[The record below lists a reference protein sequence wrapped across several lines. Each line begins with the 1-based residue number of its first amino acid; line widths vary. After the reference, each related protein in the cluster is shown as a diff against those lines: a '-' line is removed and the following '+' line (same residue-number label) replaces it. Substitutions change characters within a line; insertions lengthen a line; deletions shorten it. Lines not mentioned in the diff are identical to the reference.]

1 VIYQD
6 CFNFIKA
13 TFFLIFLHISFN
25 VFQNRLRMKK
35 ILKNILIFSMLV
47 IIALL
52 AYLLVTDQG
61 GATSKLEEAE
71 ERLAE
76 IEKKCA
82 GKTDSLENVIE
93 ELILHKRIPPFIDE
107 HQIERL
113 QKKGLSD
120 PVNDLRKDLMGEPE
134 LITREGVLGGTMGF
148 YFSEGIHVLNE
159 RWVFAYFEDGHV
171 GGAMLLRFDI
181 LPDGSIQWKVLDEL
195 VY

>member
-1 VIYQD
+1 M
-6 CFNFIKA
+6 
-13 TFFLIFLHISFN
+13 T
-25 VFQNRLRMKK
+25 K

-52 AYLLVTDQG
+52 AFLLATDQG
-61 GATSKLEEAE
+61 GASSKIEEAE

-76 IEKKCA
+76 MEKRCA
-82 GKTDSLENVIE
+82 RKTDSLQNVIG
-93 ELILHKRIPPFIDE
+93 ELIVHRRIPPFIDE
-107 HQIERL
+107 HQIEKL

-134 LITREGVLGGTMGF
+134 LITREGVLGGIMGF

-171 GGAMLLRFDI
+171 GGSMLLRFDV
-181 LPDGSIQWKVLDEL
+181 LPDGGIKWEVIDEW